1 VGSNF
6 FAYCQLTAYCLL
18 PTLSA
23 TLERMKSTARGSE
36 TTAILL
42 SGGLDSAILLGHLLQ
57 QGVRVQP
64 IYIKTD
70 CIWQAAE
77 QRAIKQFLAALDND
91 ATLPLVELAV
101 PLADLC
107 GEHWSFT
114 GQNVPD
120 QTTPDEAVFLW
131 GRNPLLLMKAMLWC
145 SMHDISRLALATLRC
160 NPFADA
166 TPQFFQQFEQ
176 ALATAT
182 ESKVEILRPFA
193 AQSKQQVLAL
203 GADLPLHLTFSC
215 LSPQEDQ
222 HCAVCNKCAE
232 RARVLQTMPS
242 GDPTIYTSE
251 LSLVEQ
257 G

>member
-1 VGSNF
+1 
-6 FAYCQLTAYCLL
+6 
-18 PTLSA
+18 
-23 TLERMKSTARGSE
+23 MKSSARASE
-36 TTAILL
+36 TTPITTAILL

-57 QGVRVQP
+57 QGARVQP
-64 IYIKTD
+64 IYITTG

-77 QRAIKQFLAALDND
+77 QRAIEQFLAAIGSS
-91 ATLPLVELAV
+91 AIAPLVELAV
-101 PLADLC
+101 PLADLY

-114 GQNVPD
+114 GQDVPD

-166 TPQFFQQFEQ
+166 TPQFFQQFQQ

-182 ESKVEILRPFA
+182 ESRVEILRPFA
-193 AQSKQQVLAL
+193 AQNKQQVLAL

-222 HCAVCNKCAE
+222 HCGICNKCAE
-232 RARVLQTMPS
+232 RARGLQTIPS
-242 GDPTIYTSE
+242 GDPTNYAFSSQLIANS
-251 LSLVEQ
+251 
-257 G
+257 